1 MGELFFS
8 AQYQQE
14 PIPLAGNL
22 IKADWFKEY
31 DVSPTPTY
39 DDTFVISI
47 DTAMKG
53 EQLADFSV
61 ATVWLCRGDHCFLL
75 DVWRQR
81 VDYPELRRAVLRLR
95 EQHPNATLLIEDKG
109 SGTSLIQDLRA
120 SNVAVIGINPQGD
133 KQTRVAKISAK
144 FEAGAVFL
152 PKCAPWLGAL
162 KAELL
167 GFPNVRHDDQVDS
180 VAQALSWIQQHQQN
194 QIRFVMPFVYSRPR
208 HHFGDMPPNF

>member
-1 MGELFFS
+1 
-8 AQYQQE
+8 
-14 PIPLAGNL
+14 
-22 IKADWFKEY
+22 
-31 DVSPTPTY
+31 
-39 DDTFVISI
+39 
-47 DTAMKG
+47 MKG

-133 KQTRVAKISAK
+133 KQTASPRSRQSSKPGPCFFQRAHP
-144 FEAGAVFL
+144 GL
-152 PKCAPWLGAL
+152 
-162 KAELL
+162 
-167 GFPNVRHDDQVDS
+167 
-180 VAQALSWIQQHQQN
+180 ALSRLSSLASQMSDMM
-194 QIRFVMPFVYSRPR
+194 IRWTRLLRPSPGSNNTGKTR
-208 HHFGDMPPNF
+208 SDLLCRLSIVGPVLQFLL